1 MAWSLAARFG
11 RHGPVLAEKGLHRLI
26 RAQVLEDMLNTGLD
40 KNKPRLF
47 DPKEYVQTYTTC
59 YNMCTQRSPYNWSEQ
74 LYQRHGE
81 TICDYLSK
89 TVLPA
94 LKQKSGNAL
103 LTELTV
109 RWSNHKIM
117 NKWMRLFFMYL
128 DRYYVKHHSLPTL
141 DVAGLK
147 HFKTLVYNEVKK
159 DVVNAM
165 IALIDAE
172 RDQALIDRA
181 LVKNTVELLE
191 AMGMGSLDA
200 YVTDFEDQLLAS
212 TKEYYARKSQEWVES
227 DDAPAY
233 LAKAEVAL
241 EAEAARVAHYL
252 NGASEPK
259 LLRVCEHEI
268 LELRETVLLEKEGS
282 GCRALLANDRKAD
295 LARMYR
301 LFGRV
306 PNTPTHGLPP
316 MAALV
321 RAHIE
326 QMGNDIIDRR
336 EARLSEGAK
345 DSNQDPAF
353 VKELLAL
360 HDKYLAVVSEQ
371 FGGNALF
378 QKALKEA
385 FVEFANRDVGKHTNA
400 ELMSSF
406 CDRILKSGGEKLG
419 DEDVEAFLEKTVQLF
434 SYLTDKDLFAEIYRN
449 QLAKRLLNQRSASDD
464 AERLM
469 IGKLKLRCGS
479 QFTGKMEGMLNDLA
493 IGHDH
498 QADFESYVKA
508 DSSRSTGKLDFSVQV
523 LTTGYWP
530 TFASIDAHLPPEIVQ
545 CTKVFKDYYDEK
557 NSKRRVT
564 WMWSLGNAS
573 VKAFFGKKAY
583 DLQVATLQAI
593 VLLTFNPVDGA
604 SQTLTYAQ
612 VAERV
617 NLPDEHLKRVLHS
630 LACGKYKVLAKTPM
644 SSRVALTDSFAVNTK
659 FSCPMR
665 KIRVPMASLDESH
678 NPKRVEEDRTVAIE
692 AAVVRIMKA
701 RKALSHQSLLAEVLS
716 QLAFFRPNP
725 KVIKRRIEAL
735 IDREYLERDPEVA
748 NAYRYLA

>member
-1 MAWSLAARFG
+1 MLSPKIIALEEGWNNEIKAKA
-11 RHGPVLAEKGLHRLI
+11 I
-26 RAQVLEDMLNTGLD
+26 DVLEDMLNTGLD

-593 VLLTFNPVDGA
+593 VLLTFNPVDGS

-735 IDREYLERDPEVA
+735 IDREYLERDPDVA
-748 NAYRYLA
+748 NSYRYLA

>member
-1 MAWSLAARFG
+1 LSPKIIALEEGWNNEIKAKA
-11 RHGPVLAEKGLHRLI
+11 I
-26 RAQVLEDMLNTGLD
+26 DVLEDMLNTGLD

>member
-1 MAWSLAARFG
+1 MLSPKIIALEDGWNNEIKAKA
-11 RHGPVLAEKGLHRLI
+11 I
-26 RAQVLEDMLNTGLD
+26 DVLEGMLNTGLEKD
-40 KNKPRLF
+40 KPRLF

-94 LKQKSGNAL
+94 LKTKRENFL

-109 RWSNHKIM
+109 RWANHKVM

-326 QMGNDIIDRR
+326 QMGNEIIDRR

-345 DSNQDPAF
+345 DSNQDPGF

-371 FGGNALF
+371 FDGNALF

-498 QADFESYVKA
+498 QADFDTYVKA
-508 DSSRSTGKLDFSVQV
+508 DEARSTGKLDFSVQV

-530 TFASIDAHLPPEIVQ
+530 TFASIDAHLPSEIVQ
-545 CTKVFKDYYDEK
+545 CTKVFRDYYDDK

-612 VAERV
+612 VSERV

-630 LACGKYKVLAKTPM
+630 LACGKYKVLAKTPA
-644 SSRVALTDSFAVNTK
+644 SSRVALTDSFAVNAK
-659 FSCPMR
+659 FACPMR
-665 KIRVPMASLDESH
+665 KIRVPMASLDDSH

-692 AAVVRIMKA
+692 AAIVRIMKA

-735 IDREYLERDPEVA
+735 IDREYLERDPEIA

>member
-1 MAWSLAARFG
+1 MLSPKIIALEDGWNNEIKAKA
-11 RHGPVLAEKGLHRLI
+11 I
-26 RAQVLEDMLNTGLD
+26 DVLEGMLNTGLEKD
-40 KNKPRLF
+40 KPRLF

-94 LKQKSGNAL
+94 LKTKRENFL

-109 RWSNHKIM
+109 RWANHKVM

-227 DDAPAY
+227 DDVPAY

-326 QMGNDIIDRR
+326 QMGNEIIDRR

-345 DSNQDPAF
+345 DSNQDPGF

-371 FGGNALF
+371 FDGNALF

-498 QADFESYVKA
+498 QADFDTYVKA
-508 DSSRSTGKLDFSVQV
+508 DEARSTGKLDFSVQV

-530 TFASIDAHLPPEIVQ
+530 TFASIDAHLPSEIVQ
-545 CTKVFKDYYDEK
+545 CTKVFRDYYDDK

-612 VAERV
+612 VSERV

-630 LACGKYKVLAKTPM
+630 LACGKYKVLAKTPA
-644 SSRVALTDSFAVNTK
+644 SSRVALTDSFAVNAK
-659 FSCPMR
+659 FACPMR
-665 KIRVPMASLDESH
+665 KIRVPMASLDDSH
-678 NPKRVEEDRTVAIE
+678 NPKRVEENRTVAIE
-692 AAVVRIMKA
+692 AAIVRIMKA

-735 IDREYLERDPEVA
+735 IDREYLERDPEIA

>member
-1 MAWSLAARFG
+1 M
-11 RHGPVLAEKGLHRLI
+11 
-26 RAQVLEDMLNTGLD
+26 
-40 KNKPRLF
+40 
-47 DPKEYVQTYTTC
+47 
-59 YNMCTQRSPYNWSEQ
+59 
-74 LYQRHGE
+74 
-81 TICDYLSK
+81 
-89 TVLPA
+89 
-94 LKQKSGNAL
+94 
-103 LTELTV
+103 
-109 RWSNHKIM
+109 
-117 NKWMRLFFMYL
+117 
-128 DRYYVKHHSLPTL
+128 
-141 DVAGLK
+141 
-147 HFKTLVYNEVKK
+147 
-159 DVVNAM
+159 
-165 IALIDAE
+165 
-172 RDQALIDRA
+172 
-181 LVKNTVELLE
+181 KNTVELLE

-336 EARLSEGAK
+336 EARLREGAK
-345 DSNQDPAF
+345 DSNQDPDF
-353 VKELLAL
+353 VKELQPCTTSTWLSFPSSSGATRSSRKRSRRPSSNL
-360 HDKYLAVVSEQ
+360 RTATS
-371 FGGNALF
+371 
-378 QKALKEA
+378 
-385 FVEFANRDVGKHTNA
+385 GKHTNA

-479 QFTGKMEGMLNDLA
+479 QFTGKMVRARRPTPSTRPPRRRRRDA
-493 IGHDH
+493 
-498 QADFESYVKA
+498 
-508 DSSRSTGKLDFSVQV
+508 SSGRLCEARCPSVEYGTARTPSTRRERRGDGVWAARHRRHHTRAQGDV
-523 LTTGYWP
+523 
-530 TFASIDAHLPPEIVQ
+530 ASIA
-545 CTKVFKDYYDEK
+545 
-557 NSKRRVT
+557 RR
-564 WMWSLGNAS
+564 SPFCINA
-573 VKAFFGKKAY
+573 G
-583 DLQVATLQAI
+583 
-593 VLLTFNPVDGA
+593 G
-604 SQTLTYAQ
+604 
-612 VAERV
+612 
-617 NLPDEHLKRVLHS
+617 H
-630 LACGKYKVLAKTPM
+630 AK
-644 SSRVALTDSFAVNTK
+644 
-659 FSCPMR
+659 
-665 KIRVPMASLDESH
+665 
-678 NPKRVEEDRTVAIE
+678 
-692 AAVVRIMKA
+692 
-701 RKALSHQSLLAEVLS
+701 
-716 QLAFFRPNP
+716 
-725 KVIKRRIEAL
+725 
-735 IDREYLERDPEVA
+735 
-748 NAYRYLA
+748 

>member
-1 MAWSLAARFG
+1 
-11 RHGPVLAEKGLHRLI
+11 
-26 RAQVLEDMLNTGLD
+26 
-40 KNKPRLF
+40 
-47 DPKEYVQTYTTC
+47 
-59 YNMCTQRSPYNWSEQ
+59 
-74 LYQRHGE
+74 
-81 TICDYLSK
+81 
-89 TVLPA
+89 
-94 LKQKSGNAL
+94 
-103 LTELTV
+103 
-109 RWSNHKIM
+109 
-117 NKWMRLFFMYL
+117 
-128 DRYYVKHHSLPTL
+128 
-141 DVAGLK
+141 
-147 HFKTLVYNEVKK
+147 
-159 DVVNAM
+159 
-165 IALIDAE
+165 
-172 RDQALIDRA
+172 
-181 LVKNTVELLE
+181 
-191 AMGMGSLDA
+191 
-200 YVTDFEDQLLAS
+200 
-212 TKEYYARKSQEWVES
+212 
-227 DDAPAY
+227 
-233 LAKAEVAL
+233 VAL

-479 QFTGKMEGMLNDLA
+479 QFTGKMVRA
-493 IGHDH
+493 RRP
-498 QADFESYVKA
+498 AFP
-508 DSSRSTGKLDFSVQV
+508 STPS
-523 LTTGYWP
+523 P
-530 TFASIDAHLPPEIVQ
+530 
-545 CTKVFKDYYDEK
+545 
-557 NSKRRVT
+557 
-564 WMWSLGNAS
+564 
-573 VKAFFGKKAY
+573 
-583 DLQVATLQAI
+583 
-593 VLLTFNPVDGA
+593 
-604 SQTLTYAQ
+604 
-612 VAERV
+612 
-617 NLPDEHLKRVLHS
+617 
-630 LACGKYKVLAKTPM
+630 
-644 SSRVALTDSFAVNTK
+644 
-659 FSCPMR
+659 
-665 KIRVPMASLDESH
+665 
-678 NPKRVEEDRTVAIE
+678 
-692 AAVVRIMKA
+692 
-701 RKALSHQSLLAEVLS
+701 
-716 QLAFFRPNP
+716 
-725 KVIKRRIEAL
+725 RRIERASLRSAL
-735 IDREYLERDPEVA
+735 PLRGVWYSSYAIDAARASRRWRMGGTRRRRRDISTHTSARGRRVDREALTVLYQRRRACSTTWPSATTTRPTLKVMSRPIPRDRPVNWTSA
-748 NAYRYLA
+748 SRY

>member
-1 MAWSLAARFG
+1 MLSPKIIALEDGWNNEIKAKA
-11 RHGPVLAEKGLHRLI
+11 I
-26 RAQVLEDMLNTGLD
+26 DVLEGMLNTGLEKD
-40 KNKPRLF
+40 KPRLF

-94 LKQKSGNAL
+94 LKIKRENFL

-109 RWSNHKIM
+109 RWANHKVM

-233 LAKAEVAL
+233 LAKAEAAL
-241 EAEAARVAHYL
+241 EAEAARVAQYL

-326 QMGNDIIDRR
+326 QMGNEIIDRR

-345 DSNQDPAF
+345 DSNQDPGF

-371 FGGNALF
+371 FDGNALF

-385 FVEFANRDVGKHTNA
+385 FVEFTNRDVGKHTNA

-498 QADFESYVKA
+498 QADFDTYVKA
-508 DSSRSTGKLDFSVQV
+508 DEARSTGKLDFSVQV

-530 TFASIDAHLPPEIVQ
+530 TFASIDAHLPSEIVQ
-545 CTKVFKDYYDEK
+545 CTKVFRDYYDDK

-612 VAERV
+612 VSERV

-630 LACGKYKVLAKTPM
+630 LACGKYKVLAKTPA
-644 SSRVALTDSFAVNTK
+644 SSRVALTDSFAVNAK
-659 FSCPMR
+659 FACPMR
-665 KIRVPMASLDESH
+665 KIRVPMASLDDSH

-692 AAVVRIMKA
+692 AAIVRIMKA

-716 QLAFFRPNP
+716 QLVFFRPNP

-735 IDREYLERDPEVA
+735 IDREYLERDPEIA

>member
-1 MAWSLAARFG
+1 MLSPKIIALEEGWNNEIKAKA
-11 RHGPVLAEKGLHRLI
+11 I
-26 RAQVLEDMLNTGLD
+26 DVLEDMLNTGLD

-701 RKALSHQSLLAEVLS
+701 RKALSHHSLLAEVLS

>member
-1 MAWSLAARFG
+1 MLSPKIIALEDGWNNEIKAKA
-11 RHGPVLAEKGLHRLI
+11 I
-26 RAQVLEDMLNTGLD
+26 DVLEGMLNTGLEKD
-40 KNKPRLF
+40 KPRLF

-94 LKQKSGNAL
+94 LKTKRENFL

-109 RWSNHKIM
+109 RWANHKVM

-227 DDAPAY
+227 DDVPAY

-326 QMGNDIIDRR
+326 QMGNEIIDRR

-345 DSNQDPAF
+345 DSNQDPGF

-371 FGGNALF
+371 FDGNALF

-498 QADFESYVKA
+498 QADFDTYVKA
-508 DSSRSTGKLDFSVQV
+508 DEARSTGKLDFSVQV

-530 TFASIDAHLPPEIVQ
+530 TFASIDAHLPSEIVQ
-545 CTKVFKDYYDEK
+545 CTKVFRDYYDDK

-612 VAERV
+612 VSERV

-630 LACGKYKVLAKTPM
+630 LACGKYKVLAKTPA
-644 SSRVALTDSFAVNTK
+644 SSRVALTDSFAVNAK
-659 FSCPMR
+659 FACPMR
-665 KIRVPMASLDESH
+665 KIRVPMASLDDSH

-692 AAVVRIMKA
+692 AAIVRIMKA

-735 IDREYLERDPEVA
+735 IDREYLERDPEIA

>member
-1 MAWSLAARFG
+1 MLSPKIIALEEGWNNEIKAKA
-11 RHGPVLAEKGLHRLI
+11 I
-26 RAQVLEDMLNTGLD
+26 DVLEDMLNTGLD

-593 VLLTFNPVDGA
+593 VLLTFNPVDGS

>member
-1 MAWSLAARFG
+1 MLSPKIIPLEEGWNNEIKAKA
-11 RHGPVLAEKGLHRLI
+11 I
-26 RAQVLEDMLNTGLD
+26 DVLETMLNAGFD
-40 KNKPRLF
+40 KKSQRLF
-47 DPKEYVQTYTTC
+47 APKEYVQTYTTC

-94 LKQKSGNAL
+94 LKNQRDTFL
-103 LTELTV
+103 LTELTK
-109 RWSNHKIM
+109 RWANHKIM

-172 RDQALIDRA
+172 RDESLIDRG
-181 LVKNTVELLE
+181 LVRNCVELLE

-212 TKEYYARKSQEWVES
+212 TKEYYARKSQEWVEA
-227 DDAPAY
+227 DDTPTY

-241 EAEAARVAHYL
+241 DAEKARVAHYL
-252 NGASEPK
+252 NSASEPK

-282 GCRALLANDRKAD
+282 GCRALLANDKAAD

-301 LFGRV
+301 LFSRV
-306 PNTPTHGLPP
+306 PNGLPP

-321 RAHIE
+321 RAHVE
-326 QMGNDIIDRR
+326 TMGNDVIDRR
-336 EARLSEGAK
+336 EARLESGEK
-345 DSNQDPAF
+345 DANSDPAF

-360 HDKYLAVVSEQ
+360 HDKYLAVVGDQ

-406 CDRILKSGGEKLG
+406 CDRILKSGGEKLS

-493 IGHDH
+493 IGVDH
-498 QADFESYVKA
+498 QADFDAFVKGEKQ
-508 DSSRSTGKLDFSVQV
+508 DVGKLDFSVQV

-530 TFASIDAHLPPEIVQ
+530 SFASIDAHLPPEIVK
-545 CTKVFKDYYDEK
+545 CTTVFKDYYDKK
-557 NSKRRVT
+557 NSKRRLA
-564 WMWSLGNAS
+564 WMFSLGNAT
-573 VKAFFGKKAY
+573 VRGAFGKKNY
-583 DLQVATLQAI
+583 DFQVSTLQSIA
-593 VLLTFNPVDGA
+593 LLAFNPRDGEP
-604 SQTLTYAQ
+604 Q
-612 VAERV
+612 VLAYEQVRERI

-630 LACGKYKVLAKTPM
+630 LACGKYKVLAKTPA
-644 SSRVALTDSFAVNTK
+644 SSTIKTTDSFAVNTK

-701 RKALSHQSLLAEVLS
+701 RKTLSHQSLLAEVLS

-735 IDREYLERDPEVA
+735 IDREYLERDPDQA
-748 NAYRYLA
+748 NSYRYLA

>member
-1 MAWSLAARFG
+1 MLSPKIIALEDGWNNEIKAKA
-11 RHGPVLAEKGLHRLI
+11 I
-26 RAQVLEDMLNTGLD
+26 DVLEGMLNTGLEKD
-40 KNKPRLF
+40 KPRLF

-94 LKQKSGNAL
+94 LKTKRENFL

-109 RWSNHKIM
+109 RWANHKVM

-227 DDAPAY
+227 DDVPAY

-306 PNTPTHGLPP
+306 PNTPTHGPPP
-316 MAALV
+316 MAALG

-326 QMGNDIIDRR
+326 QMGNEIIDRR

-345 DSNQDPAF
+345 DSNQDPGF

-371 FGGNALF
+371 FDGNALF

-498 QADFESYVKA
+498 QADFDTYVKA
-508 DSSRSTGKLDFSVQV
+508 DEARSTGKLDFSVQV

-530 TFASIDAHLPPEIVQ
+530 TFASIDAHLPSEIVQ
-545 CTKVFKDYYDEK
+545 CTKVFRDYYDDK

-612 VAERV
+612 VSERV

-630 LACGKYKVLAKTPM
+630 LACGKYKVLAKTPA
-644 SSRVALTDSFAVNTK
+644 SSRVALTDSFAVNAK
-659 FSCPMR
+659 FACPMR
-665 KIRVPMASLDESH
+665 KIRVPMASLDDSH
-678 NPKRVEEDRTVAIE
+678 NPKRVEENRTVAIE
-692 AAVVRIMKA
+692 AAIVRIMKA

-735 IDREYLERDPEVA
+735 IDREYLERDPEIA

>member
-1 MAWSLAARFG
+1 MLSPKIIALEDGWNNEIKAKA
-11 RHGPVLAEKGLHRLI
+11 I
-26 RAQVLEDMLNTGLD
+26 DVLEGMLNTGLEKD
-40 KNKPRLF
+40 KPRLF

-94 LKQKSGNAL
+94 LKTKRENFL

-109 RWSNHKIM
+109 RWANHKVM

-316 MAALV
+316 MAVLV

-326 QMGNDIIDRR
+326 QMGNEIIDRR

-345 DSNQDPAF
+345 DSNQDPGF

-371 FGGNALF
+371 FDGNALF

-498 QADFESYVKA
+498 QADFDTYVKA
-508 DSSRSTGKLDFSVQV
+508 DEARSTGKLDFSVQV

-530 TFASIDAHLPPEIVQ
+530 TFASIDAHLPSEIVQ
-545 CTKVFKDYYDEK
+545 CTKVFRDYYDDK

-612 VAERV
+612 VSERV

-630 LACGKYKVLAKTPM
+630 LACGKYKVLAKTPA
-644 SSRVALTDSFAVNTK
+644 SSRVALTDSFAVNAK
-659 FSCPMR
+659 FACPMR
-665 KIRVPMASLDESH
+665 KIRVPMASLDDSH

-692 AAVVRIMKA
+692 AAIVRIMKA
-701 RKALSHQSLLAEVLS
+701 RKALLHQSLLAEVLS

-735 IDREYLERDPEVA
+735 IDREYLERDPEIA

>member
-1 MAWSLAARFG
+1 MLSPKIIALEEGWNNEIKAKA
-11 RHGPVLAEKGLHRLI
+11 I
-26 RAQVLEDMLNTGLD
+26 DVLEDMLNTGLD